1 MAIYAQRNVIDSE
14 SAELFKLDNVLADQ
28 ILRWNDTLQEIK
40 NANLSSCLLY
50 TSDAADEG

>member
-28 ILRWNDTLQEIK
+28 ILRLNDSLQ
-40 NANLSSCLLY
+40 AF
-50 TSDAADEG
+50 